1 LSLKAIACGG
11 FFYGGE
17 KNECGRKDEK
27 TRRREDEKRRKGE
40 EEEFGRKI
48 RKGNP
53 KDKKQKWK
61 PGLRFHCDF
70 AFDAVFTKPCCLLR
84 YQYSTTSRILV
95 GTIGLE
101 PTTPTMSR

>member
-1 LSLKAIACGG
+1 VTLSLRAIACGG
-11 FFYGGE
+11 FFYGGKKTNAE
-17 KNECGRKDEK
+17 EK
-27 TRRREDEKRRKGE
+27 TRRRE
-40 EEEFGRKI
+40 EEEFGREI